1 MLGLGLRGTVV
12 IPPACSGYPRVY
24 ESFYGLKEKP
34 FSIQPDPDFLYMGK
48 RHALAYT
55 MLEYA
60 IHNRAGFTVICGDI
74 GCGKTTLIRRLLNE
88 LGSGVS
94 VGLVTNTHPDL
105 ADLTE
110 WIMLAFGQPYD
121 GLSPVARYDAFQR
134 FLISEYGKGRRVVLI
149 VDEAQNLS
157 APAMESLRMLSNIN
171 ADKDQ
176 LLQVILVGQ
185 PQLRDLLKR
194 PELQQFA
201 QRVAADFFIPPLN
214 TVEVGDYID
223 HRLKVAG
230 RERQL
235 FTPLAT
241 SKIARAARG
250 IPRSINILCDM
261 ALVYGYAAEARL
273 IDVHIID
280 DVIRDRSQYGVLGD
294 INFQNSQTGDS
305 HFGDSQFKDNVPSQK
320 A

>member
-1 MLGLGLRGTVV
+1 M
-12 IPPACSGYPRVY
+12 Y
-24 ESFYGLKEKP
+24 ESFYGLREKP
-34 FSIQPDPDFLYMGK
+34 FSIQPDPTFLFMGK
-48 RHALAYT
+48 RHSLAYT

-60 IHNRAGFTVICGDI
+60 IRSQAGFTVICGDI

-88 LGSGVS
+88 LHEEVR

-110 WIMLAFGQPYD
+110 WIMLAFGLPYD

-134 FLISEYGKGRRVVLI
+134 FLIEEYGKKRRVVLI

-157 APAMESLRMLSNIN
+157 PAAMESLRMLSNIN
-171 ADKDQ
+171 ADKDL
-176 LLQVILVGQ
+176 LLQVVLVGQ
-185 PQLRDLLKR
+185 PQLRDLLRR

-214 TVEVGDYID
+214 TVEVGDYIE

-235 FTPLAT
+235 FTPYA
-241 SKIARAARG
+241 SAKIAKASHG

-261 ALVYGYAAEARL
+261 ALVYGFAAEAPL
-273 IDVHIID
+273 IDVGVVD
-280 DVIRDRSQYGVLGD
+280 EVLRDRSEYGVLGD
-294 INFQNSQTGDS
+294 VNFRNSQ
-305 HFGDSQFKDNVPSQK
+305 HPDNPSEK
-320 A
+320 SVACPPEDPPKV